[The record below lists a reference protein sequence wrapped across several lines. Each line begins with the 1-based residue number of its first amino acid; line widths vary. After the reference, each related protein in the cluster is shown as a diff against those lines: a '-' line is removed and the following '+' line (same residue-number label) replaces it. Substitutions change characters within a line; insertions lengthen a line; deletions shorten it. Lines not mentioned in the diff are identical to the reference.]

1 MNSQD
6 VIQLLR
12 KSEIPY
18 LKTTI
23 FSQLPG
29 IYALF
34 YIGNNFP
41 FVGCNVSTH
50 QIIYIGKTESSQEKR
65 DAKTHFTSG
74 KTGSST
80 VRKSIGSLL
89 CELEKL
95 NPIPRNDNDY
105 QNGRFSHFMFD
116 VFGEQIITDWMKRNL
131 ALSFYEFTGSIQEL
145 EDLETEIIDAIVPIL
160 NISKNPKN
168 TFKITLQALRKKCAL
183 SALRNIEIAKIKTSK
198 LKAIKNEM
206 PNTIN
211 DSPVTGTI
219 NIDNISENDVQQ
231 CQIRIKVANKHIF
244 PNEQPGNP
252 KTYSLNFNHN
262 NSEFTASYSI
272 GSKDGKSRSGVLKFG
287 YHEYTGLLKIK
298 EGSDLKITKLSENNY
313 TI

>member
-1 MNSQD
+1 MNAQD

-12 KSEIPY
+12 ESEKPY

-41 FVGCNVSTH
+41 IVGSNVSKH

-89 CELEKL
+89 CELERLK
-95 NPIPRNDNDY
+95 PIPRNDNDY

-116 VFGEQIITDWMKRNL
+116 VFGEQIITDWMKINL

-168 TFKITLQALRKKCAL
+168 TFKITLQALRK
-183 SALRNIEIAKIKTSK
+183 N
-198 LKAIKNEM
+198 
-206 PNTIN
+206 
-211 DSPVTGTI
+211 V
-219 NIDNISENDVQQ
+219 
-231 CQIRIKVANKHIF
+231 HF
-244 PNEQPGNP
+244 
-252 KTYSLNFNHN
+252 
-262 NSEFTASYSI
+262 
-272 GSKDGKSRSGVLKFG
+272 
-287 YHEYTGLLKIK
+287 LLEK
-298 EGSDLKITKLSENNY
+298 Y
-313 TI
+313 

>member
-34 YIGNNFP
+34 YIGDNFP

-80 VRKSIGSLL
+80 VRKSIGSIL
-89 CELEKL
+89 CKLEKL
-95 NPIPRNDNDY
+95 N
-105 QNGRFSHFMFD
+105 QSQEMTA
-116 VFGEQIITDWMKRNL
+116 IIKMGDLAISCLMK
-131 ALSFYEFTGSIQEL
+131 S
-145 EDLETEIIDAIVPIL
+145 
-160 NISKNPKN
+160 
-168 TFKITLQALRKKCAL
+168 
-183 SALRNIEIAKIKTSK
+183 
-198 LKAIKNEM
+198 
-206 PNTIN
+206 
-211 DSPVTGTI
+211 
-219 NIDNISENDVQQ
+219 
-231 CQIRIKVANKHIF
+231 ANK
-244 PNEQPGNP
+244 
-252 KTYSLNFNHN
+252 SLQ
-262 NSEFTASYSI
+262 I
-272 GSKDGKSRSGVLKFG
+272 G
-287 YHEYTGLLKIK
+287 
-298 EGSDLKITKLSENNY
+298 
-313 TI
+313 